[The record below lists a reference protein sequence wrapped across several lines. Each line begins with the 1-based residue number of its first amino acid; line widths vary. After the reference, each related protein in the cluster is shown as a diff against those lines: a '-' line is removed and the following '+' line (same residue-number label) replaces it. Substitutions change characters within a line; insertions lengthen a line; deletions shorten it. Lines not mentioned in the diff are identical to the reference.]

1 MGRAYYHYTTTP
13 LKKVRKD
20 AKAKFYTG
28 KLNEKSGNTKK
39 TWGIRNSLRGKGK
52 LQIKPK
58 FIIDNE
64 KIINRRGITNEF
76 NKYFVS
82 LASNL
87 NKAYNELGELSID
100 NLPSFTDY
108 LLYLVFTL
116 VIVRSTPEEI
126 QKIISEFQKG
136 KSSDIPIHVVK
147 KSSLTIC
154 PLLSML
160 YNRCID
166 TGTFPDELKIGKI
179 SPVYKKDNE
188 ELLEIID
195 QCQH

>member
-1 MGRAYYHYTTTP
+1 MCIICNDKRYHYTLYKEYRKT

-28 KLNEKSGNTKK
+28 KFNEKSGNMKK
-39 TWGIRNSLRGKGK
+39 TWEIINSLRGKGK
-52 LQIKPK
+52 RQIKPT

-64 KIINRRGITNEF
+64 KIINRRVIANEF

-82 LASNL
+82 LATNL

-108 LLYLVFTL
+108 LSSIYFSD
-116 VIVRSTPEEI
+116 RTPEEI

-136 KSSDIPIHVVK
+136 KSSDIPIHGIVN
-147 KSSLTIC
+147 SEFL
-154 PLLSML
+154 
-160 YNRCID
+160 
-166 TGTFPDELKIGKI
+166 TFPGII
-179 SPVYKKDNE
+179 SANP
-188 ELLEIID
+188 
-195 QCQH
+195 

>member
-1 MGRAYYHYTTTP
+1 M
-13 LKKVRKD
+13 K
-20 AKAKFYTG
+20 
-28 KLNEKSGNTKK
+28 NT
-39 TWGIRNSLRGKGK
+39 WEIINSLRGKGK
-52 LQIKPK
+52 RQIKPK

-64 KIINRRGITNEF
+64 KIINRRVIANEF

-82 LASNL
+82 HATNL

-108 LLYLVFTL
+108 LQRTNLSSIYF
-116 VIVRSTPEEI
+116 SYCTPEEI

-154 PLLSML
+154 LLLSML
-160 YNRCID
+160 YNQCID
-166 TGTFPDELKIGKI
+166 VLIQELFLMNSK
-179 SPVYKKDNE
+179 
-188 ELLEIID
+188 
-195 QCQH
+195 